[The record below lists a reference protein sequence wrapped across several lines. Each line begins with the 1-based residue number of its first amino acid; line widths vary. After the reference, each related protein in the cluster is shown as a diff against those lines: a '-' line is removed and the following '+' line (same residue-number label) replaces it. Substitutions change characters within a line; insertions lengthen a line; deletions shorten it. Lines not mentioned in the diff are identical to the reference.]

1 MIYTFDIQGRKKLM
15 TVRQT
20 QPEPV
25 RITFTAEPRKA
36 LYSSEGKVLGVNLTL
51 I

>member
-1 MIYTFDIQGRKKLM
+1 M

-25 RITFTAEPRKA
+25 RITFPAEPRKA
-36 LYSSEGKVLGVNLTL
+36 LHFSEGKVLDVNLT
-51 I
+51 

>member
-36 LYSSEGKVLGVNLTL
+36 LHSSEGKVLGVNLT
-51 I
+51 